1 MTTTRPDP
9 TLYMVIRDGAR
20 TVRPEPSAHQA
31 KMAYAKH
38 CLTCRHWTQLH
49 PGHGPCVAY
58 HYLYSGQTAP
68 CTCSEFADPEPGRP
82 DQVYTRAQVERMWAY
97 RFNAIK
103 DRLYLMKD
111 GRYAKWDQ
119 WCDPERYFAGSGYR
133 LPGEPERPPAPFSA
147 PLEPPA
153 PPITCPG
160 FSMLT
165 ESARDLCVDMAPD
178 DQLPAWNLLARMD
191 HDLLLVQPG
200 GNQND
205 TSFTGRGS

>member
-1 MTTTRPDP
+1 MTVTKTPAY
-9 TLYMVIRDGAR
+9 LVIRDGAR
-20 TVRPEPSAHQA
+20 QVYPEPSAHQA
-31 KMAYAKH
+31 KVADIKR

-58 HYLYSGQTAP
+58 RYVYWAQTEPCP
-68 CTCSEFADPEPGRP
+68 CTGFADPEPGRP
-82 DQVYTRAQVERMWAY
+82 DQVYTRDQIERMWRY
-97 RFNAIK
+97 RFEAIK

-133 LPGEPERPPAPFSA
+133 LPGDPEPPQPPSEAATA

-153 PPITCPG
+153 PPVTCPG
-160 FSMLT
+160 FSPLT
-165 ESARDLCVDMAPD
+165 EAAKALCVEVGTE

-191 HDLLLVQPG
+191 QDLLLVQPG
-200 GNQND
+200 GNQD
-205 TSFTGRGS
+205 VTSFVSQ